1 MWAIHYWMT
10 STRARGQNFIKTLTF
25 TMSTLLHSNVWPYEG
40 KFYRSSWSCYYYYY
54 WSILET
60 KASDCYTCSFGSS
73 CLSSLSNC
81 GLRGEE
87 SSAFSRS
94 PWYQNSSAT
103 SPAIWNNVLKLNFR
117 HFSPGDPERKVFIFT
132 PARHLVYCIV
142 DEAIS
147 SSLLRTFR
155 VLVSKCFYPLLVFP
169 RLCTSP
175 QVTGSHQSGANNLNA
190 LLRRT
195 NLVCNV

>member
-1 MWAIHYWMT
+1 MT
-10 STRARGQNFIKTLTF
+10 L
-25 TMSTLLHSNVWPYEG
+25 YEG

-60 KASDCYTCSFGSS
+60 KAWDCYTCSFGSS

-103 SPAIWNNVLKLNFR
+103 SPAIWNNNVLLMCLNWIFVN
-117 HFSPGDPERKVFIFT
+117 FLQETPRKV
-132 PARHLVYCIV
+132 L
-142 DEAIS
+142 IS
-147 SSLLRTFR
+147 TMELHALHFRFLSLLRTFR
-155 VLVSKCFYPLLVFP
+155 EYYLVSKCFLPAVGIPMALH
-169 RLCTSP
+169 SP
-175 QVTGSHQSGANNLNA
+175 PGRWQSSE
-190 LLRRT
+190 RR
-195 NLVCNV
+195 